1 MNCFENVTVPN
12 CVWFE
17 GGERRNIFASMAAGF
32 LFFTGWWFI
41 IDSASKYPSDLPSA
55 AHVCGVMA
63 TISLIMINSVSNAQ
77 VRGETYTGGCMGPRG
92 ARLWLFMGF
101 VVGFASLIA
110 ACWILFANYV
120 NTGKPGSDAT
130 KNTWAGVSLFLQNAF
145 IFAGSLV
152 FKFGRAEDL
161 WG

>member
-1 MNCFENVTVPN
+1 MNCFENVTMPS

-17 GGERRNIFASMAAGF
+17 SGEKRNIVSSIFAGI

-41 IDSASKYPSDLPSA
+41 IDSSAVHGDLPKA
-55 AHVCGVMA
+55 AHVCGVFA
-63 TISLIMINSVSNAQ
+63 TLSLIMVNSVSNAQ

-92 ARLWLFMGF
+92 ARLWLFLGF

-120 NTGKPGSDAT
+120 NNPNNKPEDQHF
-130 KNTWAGVSLFLQNAF
+130 TWTGVSLFLQNAF
-145 IFAGSLV
+145 IFAASLV

>member
-1 MNCFENVTVPN
+1 MNCFENVSMPS

-17 GGERRNIFASMAAGF
+17 SGEKRNILASIFAGL

-41 IDSASKYPSDLPSA
+41 IDSSAVNGDLPKA

-63 TISLIMINSVSNAQ
+63 TLSLIMVNSVSNAQ

-92 ARLWLFMGF
+92 ARLWLFLGF

-110 ACWILFANYV
+110 ACWILFANFV
-120 NTGKPGSDAT
+120 TTGKAAGGENH
-130 KNTWAGVSLFLQNAF
+130 KTWTGVSLFMQNAF
-145 IFAGSLV
+145 IFAASLV
-152 FKFGRAEDL
+152 FKFGRTEDL

>member
-1 MNCFENVTVPN
+1 MPS

-17 GGERRNIFASMAAGF
+17 SGDKRNIVSSIVAGL

-41 IDSASKYPSDLPSA
+41 IDSSVVNGDLMPP
-55 AHVCGVMA
+55 AHLCGVFA
-63 TISLIMINSVSNAQ
+63 TLSLIMVNSVSNAQ

-92 ARLWLFMGF
+92 ARLWLFLGF

-110 ACWILFANYV
+110 ACWVLFANFV
-120 NTGKPGSDAT
+120 STTKSDAAGAH
-130 KNTWAGVSLFLQNAF
+130 KTWTGVSLFLQNAF
-145 IFAGSLV
+145 IFAASLV
-152 FKFGRAEDL
+152 YKFGRTEDL

>member
-1 MNCFENVTVPN
+1 MNCCENLSMPN

-17 GGERRNIFASMAAGF
+17 GGEKRNIIASIVAGL
-32 LFFTGWWFI
+32 LFFAGWWFI
-41 IDSASKYPSDLPSA
+41 IDAASVYKADLPNA
-55 AHVCGVMA
+55 VHVCGVMA
-63 TISLIMINSVSNAQ
+63 TLSLIMVNSVSNAQ

-92 ARLWLFMGF
+92 ARLWLFLGF

-110 ACWILFANYV
+110 SCWILFADYV
-120 NTGKPGSDAT
+120 NAKST

-152 FKFGRAEDL
+152 YKFGRTEDL
-161 WG
+161 WN

>member
-1 MNCFENVTVPN
+1 MSCFENMTMPS

-17 GGERRNIFASMAAGF
+17 SGEKRNIVASIISGL

-41 IDSASKYPSDLPSA
+41 IDAATVYPGNLPNAS
-55 AHVCGVMA
+55 HVCGVMA
-63 TISLIMINSVSNAQ
+63 TLSLIMVNSVSNAQ

-92 ARLWLFMGF
+92 ARLWLFLGF

-120 NTGKPGSDAT
+120 NAGST
-130 KNTWAGVSLFLQNAF
+130 KSAWPGVSLFMQNAF

-152 FKFGRAEDL
+152 FKFGRTEDL

>member
-1 MNCFENVTVPN
+1 MSCFENITMPS

-17 GGERRNIFASMAAGF
+17 SGEKRNIYASISSGL
-32 LFFTGWWFI
+32 LFFAGWWFI
-41 IDSASKYPSDLPSA
+41 IDTISVYPGELPNA

-63 TISLIMINSVSNAQ
+63 TLSLLMINSVSNAE

-92 ARLWLFMGF
+92 AKVWLFIGF
-101 VVGFASLIA
+101 VVAFASLIA
-110 ACWILFANYV
+110 SSGFLFANYFSA
-120 NTGKPGSDAT
+120 GST
-130 KNTWAGVSLFLQNAF
+130 KHTWPGVSLFMQTAF

-152 FKFGRAEDL
+152 YKFGRSEDV

>member
-1 MNCFENVTVPN
+1 MNCFENMSMPS

-17 GGERRNIFASMAAGF
+17 SGEKRNIIASIISGL
-32 LFFTGWWFI
+32 LFFAGWWFI
-41 IDSASKYPSDLPSA
+41 IDAATVPDAINRLPGA

-63 TISLIMINSVSNAQ
+63 TLSLIMVNSVSNAQ

-92 ARLWLFMGF
+92 ARLWLFLGF

-110 ACWILFANYV
+110 SVWILFANYV
-120 NTGKPGSDAT
+120 NKSKDQTYPG
-130 KNTWAGVSLFLQNAF
+130 VCLFMQNAL

-152 FKFGRAEDL
+152 FKFGRTEDL

>member
-1 MNCFENVTVPN
+1 MPS

-17 GGERRNIFASMAAGF
+17 SGEKQNIIASIFAGI

-41 IDSASKYPSDLPSA
+41 IDAEVKYDNSIKA

-63 TISLIMINSVSNAQ
+63 TLSLIMINSVSNAQ

-92 ARLWLFMGF
+92 SRLWLFLGF
-101 VVGFASLIA
+101 VIGFASLIA

-120 NTGKPGSDAT
+120 NDKDSKSTWPG
-130 KNTWAGVSLFLQNAF
+130 VCLFLQNAL
-145 IFAGSLV
+145 IFAGSLI
-152 FKFGRAEDL
+152 FKFGRTEDL